1 MWTADHLTLK
11 TRVVVKFM
19 SSVLVAND
27 DARTRFSR
35 EATAAAAVKS
45 PHVVQLFDHGIVD
58 GEPFIVMELLEGE
71 DLRTRLDRVGA
82 IMLQDVEAMVNQTCK
97 ALTQAHRAGIVHRDI
112 KPDNIFLCKA
122 DDGETFVK
130 LLDFGLAKK
139 ADAGALNA
147 TQTGAVMGT
156 PYYMSPEQVIGL
168 KNTDFRTDLW
178 SIGVVA
184 FEAMT
189 GTKAFDGKSIGELAV
204 AILHGSMPVPT
215 QRNPL
220 LPPQVNEWFARACAR
235 ELGGRFASAKEL
247 ADAFRTASTGSP
259 VTGGNLTNRSTA
271 PLHAQER
278 REKTAPLVAAKTP
291 VRTAPMP
298 IHSAPEMPVVS
309 DAIPMSS
316 SPRWVLFLVVGV
328 LAVVSAA
335 AWFWLHH

>member
-1 MWTADHLTLK
+1 
-11 TRVVVKFM
+11 
-19 SSVLVAND
+19 
-27 DARTRFSR
+27 
-35 EATAAAAVKS
+35 
-45 PHVVQLFDHGIVD
+45 
-58 GEPFIVMELLEGE
+58 
-71 DLRTRLDRVGA
+71 
-82 IMLQDVEAMVNQTCK
+82 MLQDVEAMVNQTCK

-204 AILHGSMPVPT
+204 TRSSTPEDDARPHPAQPALASSGERVV
-215 QRNPL
+215 RAC
-220 LPPQVNEWFARACAR
+220 VRARARRPVRVGEGAR
-235 ELGGRFASAKEL
+235 GCVPHGIRRFC
-247 ADAFRTASTGSP
+247 RSP
-259 VTGGNLTNRSTA
+259 AAATSQNRSTA
-271 PLHAQER
+271 PLPAQER
-278 REKTAPLVAAKTP
+278 REKTAPLVAAKAP
-291 VRTAPMP
+291 IRTAPMP
-298 IHSAPEMPVVS
+298 VHSAPEMPVVS

-335 AWFWLHH
+335 AWFLMHH